1 MSDISVTGFAPGGVD
16 AAPAIRIG
24 DVFSRSWTMFAAHW
38 FAYCCMMGFGY
49 APIVIVAALA
59 GLAQGS
65 QGPIG
70 AQGQMATLAIIAAFI
85 IGVAVFL
92 WLLLAP
98 AAINFGVAQEMSGRR
113 YSFGQ
118 SVGVTLRR
126 SPAILAV
133 MILTGLYGG
142 LASLLLVIPGL
153 IVFCIYSVAIPA
165 CVFEGLGPLKSL
177 SRSAFLTR
185 GNRWRIFGF
194 LALLYIGG
202 PVLEQL
208 LSFIAGLI
216 LGALPSLVVSLPFD
230 IAVSAF
236 SAVAVGALY
245 AQLRI
250 AREGVD
256 IEHIA
261 KVFD

>member
-1 MSDISVTGFAPGGVD
+1 MTGFAPGDVG
-16 AAPAIRIG
+16 APPAIRIG
-24 DVFSRSWTMFAAHW
+24 DVLNRSWNLFAAHW
-38 FAYCCMMGFGY
+38 LAYGCMMGFGY
-49 APIVIVAALA
+49 APIVIVGALA
-59 GLAQGS
+59 GLAQGV

-70 AQGQMATLAIIAAFI
+70 AQGQMGTLAIIAALI
-85 IGVAVFL
+85 IGVVVFL
-92 WLLLAP
+92 SLLLAP

-118 SVGVTLRR
+118 SVAVTLRR
-126 SPAILAV
+126 SPAILGV
-133 MILTGLYGG
+133 TILSVLLGG
-142 LASLLLVIPGL
+142 LASLLLVIPGV
-153 IVFCIYSVAIPA
+153 IVFCVYSVAIPA
-165 CVFEGLGPLKSL
+165 CVMEGLGPLASL

-185 GNRWRIFGF
+185 GNRWRIFG
-194 LALLYIGG
+194 LLCLLYIGG
-202 PVLEQL
+202 AALEQL
-208 LSFIAGLI
+208 LSFIARQI
-216 LGALPSLVVSLPFD
+216 LGALASLVVSLPFN